1 MQDYYNNFN
10 DLFKSLIEIELSQFQ
25 GTQVEFCAIIG
36 IDPATLNRW
45 RLKDGNPRKKSAS
58 AILNTLGYEVE
69 KLDKGFTF
77 KKIAKISH
85 NENSH
90 IESNCGE
97 ILLNVLREIMNE
109 ASEADRA
116 VLGPHF
122 LEISH
127 RLNQRLKHGQ

>member
-1 MQDYYNNFN
+1 MSTRSN
-10 DLFKSLIEIELSQFQ
+10 DLGYILTKMLQDSMDRYNLNQTSLAKKLGRNRSMVSRWLNNEQNPHIGTVTELASILNYTVTKNGDEWALDDMDSQ
-25 GTQVEFCAIIG
+25 
-36 IDPATLNRW
+36 
-45 RLKDGNPRKKSAS
+45 KKSQS
-58 AILNTLGYEVE
+58 NLM
-69 KLDKGFTF
+69 
-77 KKIAKISH
+77 
-85 NENSH
+85 
-90 IESNCGE
+90 ESNCGE